1 MRSKRYQSASE
12 SPLSRGRSMLTSL
25 KSNNWLST
33 SALIRREYFVY
44 YVFFLVLLFFT
55 ITLQDS
61 SFFSLTNFMNIIRQ
75 TTPITIMAIGLTF
88 ALAGGHIDLSIG
100 SVVALSALV
109 AAVLMQLVPMPVAVL
124 GALAVGVVIGLINGL
139 LIEWLKVSSLL
150 ITLGTMGVITGLSR
164 QITNLESVPII
175 DSTFNFLFGSGS
187 FGPISILLAWTI
199 VASLI
204 GYVVLRKLR
213 YGRHLLAVG
222 GNESGARAMGIDT
235 VKIRIASLVI
245 ASTSA
250 AIAGLL
256 YAGRLHGARY
266 TLGEADLLTVI
277 AAVAIGGTS
286 LFGGRASILGA
297 VIGSW
302 LMGLINNG
310 LILSGFSTNE
320 QMIARGLILIVA
332 VAIGVKEQQK

>member
-1 MRSKRYQSASE
+1 MLSISKINSSRFLRS
-12 SPLSRGRSMLTSL
+12 
-25 KSNNWLST
+25 
-33 SALIRREYFVY
+33 EYFVY
-44 YVFFLVLLFFT
+44 YAFLIVLFFFT
-55 ITLQDS
+55 ITLQES
-61 SFFSLTNFMNIIRQ
+61 SFLSLANFMNIIRQ

-109 AAVLMQLVPMPVAVL
+109 AAVLLQTVPMPIAIL
-124 GALAVGVVIGLINGL
+124 GALMVGVVIGLINGL

-150 ITLGTMGVITGLSR
+150 ITLGTMGIITGLSR

-175 DSTFNFLFGSGS
+175 DDTFNFIFGSGS
-187 FGPISILLAWTI
+187 FGSISIMLFWTI
-199 VASLI
+199 LAAAL
-204 GYVVLRKLR
+204 GYVVLRKCVF
-213 YGRHLLAVG
+213 GRHLLAVG
-222 GNESGARAMGIDT
+222 GNQSGARAMGINT
-235 VKIRIASLVI
+235 VKTRIIALVI

-286 LFGGRASILGA
+286 LFGGRASIIGA

-320 QMIARGLILIVA
+320 QMITRGLILIVA

>member
-1 MRSKRYQSASE
+1 
-12 SPLSRGRSMLTSL
+12 MLTSL
-25 KSNNWLST
+25 KSNNWFST

-55 ITLQDS
+55 VTLHES

-109 AAVLMQLVPMPVAVL
+109 AAVLMQLAPMPVAVC
-124 GALAVGVVIGLINGL
+124 GALLVGVVIGLINGF

-175 DSTFNFLFGSGS
+175 DTSFNFIFGSGS
-187 FGPISILLAWTI
+187 FGPISVLLAWTI
-199 VASLI
+199 VASLL
-204 GYVVLRKLR
+204 GYMVLRKLR

-222 GNESGARAMGIDT
+222 GNESGARAMGINT
-235 VKIRIASLVI
+235 VKVRITALVI

-250 AIAGLL
+250 AVAGLL

>member
-1 MRSKRYQSASE
+1 M
-12 SPLSRGRSMLTSL
+12 LSSL
-25 KSNNWLST
+25 KSNNWLSA

-55 ITLQDS
+55 VTLHES
-61 SFFSLTNFMNIIRQ
+61 SFFSLANFMNIIRQ

-109 AAVLMQLVPMPVAVL
+109 AAVLMQLVPMPVAVF
-124 GALAVGVVIGLINGL
+124 GALLVGVTIGLINGL

-150 ITLGTMGVITGLSR
+150 ITLGTMGVITGVSR

-175 DSTFNFLFGSGS
+175 DSSFNFIFGSGS
-187 FGPISILLAWTI
+187 FGPVSVLLVWTI
-199 VASLI
+199 AASLI

-222 GNESGARAMGIDT
+222 GNESGARAMGINT

-250 AIAGLL
+250 ALAGLL